1 MTSQY
6 CSQANLSQTLDDVDF
21 TVLAATS
28 VLDDL
33 MEKCPPAE
41 ACRDAF
47 QRMSKATVQM
57 CMSTTGFGFGKEH
70 DLPPARTRPSFASTL
85 SNDNISIPIDPV
97 IKQEPHQQ
105 QQRHRPIKS
114 KRPPP
119 KFDMDLRELF
129 PEHMDQSDLLSQSFP
144 RNMPPPQQQQ
154 PRYAPSALQQHSPN
168 TLQSFSN
175 VRASTNAGFGMEYP
189 QPPMSSPS
197 GLPAYTTSPPQQMS
211 YYGASSGFQP
221 DFAVMDFSN
230 EDFLAYPAGVD
241 LAGFG
246 MDFQHDWSE
255 GQGMDLFDGFFF
267 GNQ

>member
-1 MTSQY
+1 MY
-6 CSQANLSQTLDDVDF
+6 KADKSQTLDDVDF

-57 CMSTTGFGFGKEH
+57 CMSTTGFGFGKEPEIPH
-70 DLPPARTRPSFASTL
+70 PRTRPSFASTM
-85 SNDNISIPIDPV
+85 SNDTTSIPIDPL
-97 IKQEPHQQ
+97 IKQESQ
-105 QQRHRPIKS
+105 QQRHRPLKS

-129 PEHMDQSDLLSQSFP
+129 PEDIDQSNLLSQSIP
-144 RNMPPPQQQQ
+144 RPMPPPQ
-154 PRYAPSALQQHSPN
+154 PRYQPQQRPISPPA
-168 TLQSFSN
+168 QSFSQI
-175 VRASTNAGFGMEYP
+175 RAQTNAGFGMDSN
-189 QPPMSSPS
+189 SSPIPM
-197 GLPAYTTSPPQQMS
+197 GGMPTFTASPPQQMPF
-211 YYGASSGFQP
+211 YGNSNYQP
-221 DFAVMDFSN
+221 DFAGMDFSN
-230 EDFLAYPAGVD
+230 DDFTADAGGID
-241 LAGFG
+241 LGGFG

-255 GQGMDLFDGFFF
+255 GQQFDLFDGFFF

>member
-1 MTSQY
+1 M
-6 CSQANLSQTLDDVDF
+6 LQTLDDVDF

-85 SNDNISIPIDPV
+85 SNDNTSIPIDPV
-97 IKQEPHQQ
+97 IKQEPQHQ

-129 PEHMDQSDLLSQSFP
+129 PEDMDQSNLLSQSFP
-144 RNMPPPQQQQ
+144 RSMPPPQQQQ
-154 PRYAPSALQQHSPN
+154 QQPPFAPPPLQQHSPN
-168 TLQSFSN
+168 TTPDFSN
-175 VRASTNAGFGMEYP
+175 IRASTNAGFGMEYP
-189 QPPMSSPS
+189 QPAPTMSSPS
-197 GLPAYTTSPPQQMS
+197 GPPTYTTSPLQQTP
-211 YYGASSGFQP
+211 YYGNNTGFQP
-221 DFAVMDFSN
+221 DFAGMDFSN
-230 EDFLAYPAGVD
+230 EDFLADPAGVD

>member
-1 MTSQY
+1 MY
-6 CSQANLSQTLDDVDF
+6 CNQPRSGQANISQTLDDVDF

-57 CMSTTGFGFGKEH
+57 CMSTTGFGFGKEPEFP
-70 DLPPARTRPSFASTL
+70 LPRTRPSFASTM
-85 SNDNISIPIDPV
+85 SNDSPSIPIDPM
-97 IKQEPHQQ
+97 IKQESHQR
-105 QQRHRPIKS
+105 QRPLKS

-129 PEHMDQSDLLSQSFP
+129 PEDMDQRNLLSQSFP
-144 RNMPPPQQQQ
+144 REMAPPQARFQPQQQQ
-154 PRYAPSALQQHSPN
+154 TSPLAQNFSQIPSQ
-168 TLQSFSN
+168 
-175 VRASTNAGFGMEYP
+175 TNAGFDMDKANSEVKMG
-189 QPPMSSPS
+189 
-197 GLPAYTTSPPQQMS
+197 GLPAFTASPPQQMPF
-211 YYGASSGFQP
+211 YGDPNFQP
-221 DFAVMDFSN
+221 NFTGMDFSN
-230 EDFLAYPAGVD
+230 DDFAADPAGID
-241 LAGFG
+241 LGAFG

-255 GQGMDLFDGFFF
+255 GQQFDLFDGFFF

>member
-1 MTSQY
+1 
-6 CSQANLSQTLDDVDF
+6 VDF

-57 CMSTTGFGFGKEH
+57 CMSTTGFGFGKEPE
-70 DLPPARTRPSFASTL
+70 LPPARTRPSFASTV
-85 SNDNISIPIDPV
+85 SNENTSIPIDPI
-97 IKQEPHQQ
+97 IKQEPQ

-129 PEHMDQSDLLSQSFP
+129 PEDMDQSNLLSQSFP
-144 RNMPPPQQQQ
+144 RNMPPPPPPQQRYQPPPPQQQ
-154 PRYAPSALQQHSPN
+154 SPN
-168 TLQSFSN
+168 TAPTFSN
-175 VRASTNAGFGMEYP
+175 IRAQTNAGLGMDYP
-189 QPPMSSPS
+189 PVSPPSVGGM
-197 GLPAYTTSPPQQMS
+197 PAFATTPPQQTPF
-211 YYGASSGFQP
+211 YGNQNSFQP
-221 DFAVMDFSN
+221 DFAGIDFSN
-230 EDFLAYPAGVD
+230 DDFLADPAGID
-241 LAGFG
+241 LGGFG

-255 GQGMDLFDGFFF
+255 GQQFDLFDGFFF